1 MYLVFGL
8 KTKSKVE
15 KALCSILEDF
25 WFDWQQCDSVL
36 EVEISGVVHAYG
48 LCVECQLLHLLNTE
62 DFTFQAWQLAG
73 MKSHC
78 WDGILKI

>member
-1 MYLVFGL
+1 MYVLFGL

-15 KALCSILEDF
+15 KHCAVYEKLF
-25 WFDWQQCDSVL
+25 VRFDWQQCDSVL
-36 EVEISGVVHAYG
+36 EVEISGVVHANG

-73 MKSHC
+73 R
-78 WDGILKI
+78 